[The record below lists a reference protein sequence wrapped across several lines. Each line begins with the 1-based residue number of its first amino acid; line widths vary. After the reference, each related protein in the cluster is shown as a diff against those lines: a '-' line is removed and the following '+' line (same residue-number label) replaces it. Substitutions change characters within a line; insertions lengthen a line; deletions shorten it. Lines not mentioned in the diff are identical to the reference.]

1 MAVNLILPKDYAMFS
16 KRNICLQGQKKKK
29 KHTNGIKQARF
40 YPAYTRRGERLNS
53 PVLKQKVGESRST
66 VVQQVEKS

>member
-1 MAVNLILPKDYAMFS
+1 MAVDLILPKDYAMFS

-29 KHTNGIKQARF
+29 NPNGIKQARF
-40 YPAYTRRGERLNS
+40 YPAYCNRGERLSS
-53 PVLKQKVGESRST
+53 PVLKQKVGESGST